1 MNQQRFGHCLCWIR
15 NPRVFWG
22 PGLLMTLTIP
32 VIVGWSRLGILRY
45 MQSVPR
51 GGFELFGSSSNCGSL
66 LPGMGGSA
74 ISSSRSG
81 GLATGRG
88 GGSSSSNAVRSH
100 KPGMNCIFFRR
111 RGGEFEFGFEVR
123 MGRGGQFRFNF
134 SSKSQVGKELHFLPP
149 EGGSSSRSGGLATG
163 RGGGGQFEF
172 EFSSKSQVGKELHFF
187 SPLQFE
193 FGFASPPVLVK
204 LGFNSGSTNLKNK
217 TCESISQKKILN
229 RPLCSVHFFA
239 LRARRLFMLRRHSIW
254 WCGNLP

>member
-1 MNQQRFGHCLCWIR
+1 MNQQKFGHCLCWIR

-149 EGGSSSRSGGLATG
+149 EGVRVRGREVLQRDGGEEGSSSSSSVRSHKSG
-163 RGGGGQFEF
+163 RSCIFF
-172 EFSSKSQVGKELHFF
+172 RHFSS
-187 SPLQFE
+187 
-193 FGFASPPVLVK
+193 
-204 LGFNSGSTNLKNK
+204 NSGLPAPPSSSSWDSIQAQPTLKIRLVN
-217 TCESISQKKILN
+217 QLAKKK
-229 RPLCSVHFFA
+229 S
-239 LRARRLFMLRRHSIW
+239 
-254 WCGNLP
+254 